1 MDQSAGAK
9 KKATK
14 KAAPKKAAP
23 KKAAP
28 KKAAPKK
35 AAPKKTTTKKTT
47 GKRKLTG
54 FMKFLSEKRNEIKK
68 MMPTAKVHEVAKKG
82 GEMWRKLT
90 DGEKAKYK

>member
-1 MDQSAGAK
+1 MEQVAGAK
-9 KKATK
+9 KTTKKTTK

-23 KKAAP
+23 KKN
-28 KKAAPKK
+28 
-35 AAPKKTTTKKTT
+35 APKKTAPKKKTT

-54 FMKFLSEKRNEIKK
+54 FMKFLSEKRDEIKK

-90 DGEKAKYK
+90 DSEKKKYL

>member
-1 MDQSAGAK
+1 MEQTAGA

-54 FMKFLSEKRNEIKK
+54 FMKFLSEKREDIKK
-68 MMPTAKVHEVAKKG
+68 AMPTAKVHEVAKKA

-90 DGEKAKYK
+90 DSEKGKYK

>member
-1 MDQSAGAK
+1 MEQSAGAK
-9 KKATK
+9 KTTKKSTK

-28 KKAAPKK
+28 KKASP
-35 AAPKKTTTKKTT
+35 KKTT

-54 FMKFLSEKRNEIKK
+54 FMKFLSEKRDEIKK

-90 DGEKAKYK
+90 DSEKKKYL